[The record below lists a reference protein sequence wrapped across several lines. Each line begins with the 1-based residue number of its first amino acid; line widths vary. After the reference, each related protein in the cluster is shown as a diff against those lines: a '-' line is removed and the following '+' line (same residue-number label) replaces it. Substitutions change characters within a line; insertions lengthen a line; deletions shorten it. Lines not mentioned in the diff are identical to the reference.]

1 MKESA
6 GVSERLP
13 DDGEVLGTLRRPA
26 HGWDQATAVALN
38 DLVRRSIA
46 TCGWQR
52 LMVMMHDSAWRQV
65 HQHLNY
71 NVGIPRPGIPMGG
84 PFDADRDKIVVVLKP
99 E

>member
-1 MKESA
+1 MTEQQ
-6 GVSERLP
+6 V
-13 DDGEVLGTLRRPA
+13 EVLGQLRRPV
-26 HGWDQATAVALN
+26 HGWDQTIAVELN

-46 TCGWQR
+46 TFGWQR
-52 LMVMMHDSAWRQV
+52 LVVMMHDSAWRQV

-84 PFDADRDKIVVVLKP
+84 PYDDDLDTIVVVLKP